1 MDKKKKRTNGLID
14 RYARAANKEAW
25 LRSYEA
31 DNDQVP
37 EGWAEK
43 AMRTQNFIRHAPVF
57 SHCKETN
64 VVSLV
69 PLNPVPTDGPSWEE
83 LLGYDPA
90 SDCIVNEE
98 DYCKVYY
105 LELPP
110 LTGEPL
116 SAHSGPKYSVAENE
130 DVSTNEALPP
140 FARLDFSVVP
150 VEMQPSCVLK
160 DWLRARRVVPR
171 RGDERATLERMVK
184 TCMSLKKTVA
194 PPALQLKSGKY
205 NSFEALTFRNA
216 GNSFDVWSK
225 NYFPFVQLKVLK
237 ISDESLNEKLGNALK
252 GTRRRALALVRD
264 GNLDPKSI
272 QCLNVQSKING
283 EACVLL
289 RCDCL
294 SSERKTVHIV
304 NAVFKDE
311 LLGDFPPA
319 PLSTCSCEDGSLF
332 CSHML
337 ALLLLVGIVQEEKSQ
352 EEFEEAYP
360 VSPALTQA
368 IPMLVECLVIK
379 DKFNR
384 SVGQKRRRNNN
395 LTKEVRRS
403 ARRKR

>member
-1 MDKKKKRTNGLID
+1 M
-14 RYARAANKEAW
+14 
-25 LRSYEA
+25 
-31 DNDQVP
+31 
-37 EGWAEK
+37 
-43 AMRTQNFIRHAPVF
+43 
-57 SHCKETN
+57 
-64 VVSLV
+64 SLV

-98 DYCKVYY
+98 DYCKAYC
-105 LELPP
+105 LELSP

-140 FARLDFSVVP
+140 FARLDFSVIP
-150 VEMQPSCVLK
+150 EEMQPSCVLK

-171 RGDERATLERMVK
+171 RGDERATLGRMVK
-184 TCMSLKKTVA
+184 TCISLKKTVA
-194 PPALQLKSGKY
+194 PLALQLKSGKY
-205 NSFEALTFRNA
+205 NRFEALTSAF
-216 GNSFDVWSK
+216 FYVWSK
-225 NYFPFVQLKVLK
+225 NYFPSVQSKVLK

-264 GNLDPKSI
+264 GNLDSKSI
-272 QCLNVQSKING
+272 QCLNVQSKIKG

-289 RCDCL
+289 RCECL
-294 SSERKTVHIV
+294 CFERKTVHII

-311 LLGDFPPA
+311 LLGDFLPA

-337 ALLLLVGIVQEEKSQ
+337 ALLLLIGIVQEEKSQ